1 MNGADERTVPMT
13 TDDTRTRPE
22 LNLTWHGH
30 ATALIEI
37 DGVRL
42 LTDPVMRDRVGPL
55 VRVGPPL
62 PADAGRDIDA
72 VLLSHLH
79 ADHADRRSLRMLD
92 PHTPVIAPVG
102 AAAWLRGQ
110 GLDDV
115 RELEP
120 GAMTT
125 VGGLTVT
132 ATPARHDGRRWPYG
146 RRADSIGLVAAGS
159 LSLYF
164 AGDTDLFDEM
174 SAMAGAIDLAL
185 LPVSGW
191 GPTLGPGHLDPE
203 RAALA
208 AAMIAPR
215 VAVPIHWGTL
225 ALPSAVLRPSDAQ
238 APAREFAARA
248 ALRAPQV
255 EVRILQPGEH
265 TILGGRP

>member
-1 MNGADERTVPMT
+1 MT

-55 VRVGPPL
+55 VRVGQPL

-120 GAMTT
+120 GAMTA
-125 VGGLTVT
+125 VGALTVT

-146 RRADSIGLVAAGS
+146 RRADSIGLVA
-159 LSLYF
+159 
-164 AGDTDLFDEM
+164 
-174 SAMAGAIDLAL
+174 
-185 LPVSGW
+185 
-191 GPTLGPGHLDPE
+191 E

-238 APAREFAARA
+238 APAREFAACA